1 MIQYDGLWLYSCKYF
16 TLPKTKQQKHLKMDG
31 WKLEDEFPLET
42 LLFRCELLLVS
53 GRVRGSYAQTDPS
66 WGRLR
71 RVFSSGPTYVF
82 RPPLMASM
90 AREKGVWQGM
100 TSKKHGKN
108 VEKQDFPT
116 MHGKVHMKYQ
126 YSEQLFIN
134 IITVNYIYI
143 IIGIVYLYQYTS
155 TMTVTI
161 CTIFNML
168 VLFRRRISPHHHW
181 ESSSRQNFVWRLLV
195 KASKRGARAPGVW
208 RTGKP
213 GAMLWRLKERFLVI

>member
-1 MIQYDGLWLYSCKYF
+1 M
-16 TLPKTKQQKHLKMDG
+16 
-31 WKLEDEFPLET
+31 
-42 LLFRCELLLVS
+42 V
-53 GRVRGSYAQTDPS
+53 
-66 WGRLR
+66 
-71 RVFSSGPTYVF
+71 
-82 RPPLMASM
+82 
-90 AREKGVWQGM
+90 
-100 TSKKHGKN
+100 KN

-213 GAMLWRLKERFLVI
+213 GGNAVTVKRTVSRYINQTIFLELQTTIFCNGCFN

>member
-1 MIQYDGLWLYSCKYF
+1 
-16 TLPKTKQQKHLKMDG
+16 
-31 WKLEDEFPLET
+31 
-42 LLFRCELLLVS
+42 
-53 GRVRGSYAQTDPS
+53 
-66 WGRLR
+66 
-71 RVFSSGPTYVF
+71 
-82 RPPLMASM
+82 
-90 AREKGVWQGM
+90 M

-108 VEKQDFPT
+108 VEKQDIPT

-195 KASKRGARAPGVW
+195 KASKKEGPGPLVFGALENQGQCCD
-208 RTGKP
+208 G
-213 GAMLWRLKERFLVI
+213 